1 MNTLKS
7 IPMIRVWLES
17 DQLISTAKMLL
28 NGYRLPALGIADS
41 SRNFLGFATMAS
53 FEGLADH
60 EPIDH
65 AKLHPIESV
74 ESSCNAR
81 DAAKLMIEREIDFL
95 PVVEEGKY
103 IGLVTARGLLGKLRE
118 SYDPMTGLPWS
129 DRLREWGQEQLE
141 QGVEIAMIFI
151 DLNKFGK
158 FNKDYGH
165 VVGDKVLRRLV
176 EHLSSLTN
184 PETDVLV
191 RYGGDEFAIGTTRD
205 REEAETLVTQLEN
218 NGIGLTIPESPVPI
232 FFSVGLFGGR
242 RSQPRTDVHIPSN
255 VDNLVNLASKNC
267 QDRKS
272 SSDAYQTAPKTTSE
286 LEQPSIQDASVQSS
300 TEATEKTSLPEVNE
314 ETALEAASVSAVI
327 PSQTPS
333 SESIQPPMNVP
344 ILETIQVDD
353 DENSLTYV
361 VLRVGNE
368 QSVGVG
374 LKMGRTDAESVA
386 TATAKAIER
395 SFEGITIVIDTVS
408 ITRAGSTELVQIRS
422 RVTKNGFES
431 EIVTEAEANGDL
443 FSTVAQA
450 VISAFQAV

>member
-1 MNTLKS
+1 
-7 IPMIRVWLES
+7 MIRVWLES

-41 SRNFLGFATMAS
+41 SRNFLGFATIAS

-129 DRLREWGQEQLE
+129 DRLREWGREQLE

-176 EHLSSLTN
+176 
-184 PETDVLV
+184 
-191 RYGGDEFAIGTTRD
+191 
-205 REEAETLVTQLEN
+205 
-218 NGIGLTIPESPVPI
+218 GL
-232 FFSVGLFGGR
+232 
-242 RSQPRTDVHIPSN
+242 
-255 VDNLVNLASKNC
+255 
-267 QDRKS
+267 
-272 SSDAYQTAPKTTSE
+272 
-286 LEQPSIQDASVQSS
+286 
-300 TEATEKTSLPEVNE
+300 
-314 ETALEAASVSAVI
+314 
-327 PSQTPS
+327 
-333 SESIQPPMNVP
+333 
-344 ILETIQVDD
+344 
-353 DENSLTYV
+353 
-361 VLRVGNE
+361 
-368 QSVGVG
+368 
-374 LKMGRTDAESVA
+374 
-386 TATAKAIER
+386 
-395 SFEGITIVIDTVS
+395 
-408 ITRAGSTELVQIRS
+408 
-422 RVTKNGFES
+422 
-431 EIVTEAEANGDL
+431 
-443 FSTVAQA
+443 
-450 VISAFQAV
+450 